1 MEGPA
6 DFSIRRATLQD
17 IPALARHRCE
27 MFRDMGQ
34 LRDDAYPL
42 LADATAAY
50 YAQAMPAGEYVAWV
64 VSPASQPDV
73 IVAGGGMQLRRIL
86 PRPTREGYLLTP
98 GPQGLIVNVY
108 TEHAYRRRGLGEMIM
123 LTIIEWSRENGVA
136 SLVLHASDMGRPL
149 YERLGFT
156 QTSEMSYPLA
166 RLSAA
171 RQAGGA

>member
-17 IPALARHRCE
+17 IPALVRHRCE
-27 MFRDMGQ
+27 MFRDMDQ
-34 LRDDAYPL
+34 LRDDAYSL
-42 LADATAAY
+42 LAEATAAY

-64 VSPASQPDV
+64 VSPTSQRDV
-73 IVAGGGMQLRRIL
+73 IVAGGGMQLRKIL
-86 PRPTREGYLLTP
+86 PRPTREGYLLKP

-123 LTIIEWSRENGVA
+123 LTIIEWSKEHGVT

-149 YERLGFT
+149 YGRLGFT

-166 RLSAA
+166 SLNAT
-171 RQAGGA
+171 RQGGGA